1 MRGVQGNLRTRQT
14 PGRLAFLQ
22 TRMPSGEESRKLARK
37 QKGVAMDDEAAKQ
50 LVTLENKI
58 AAPESVLKERDPG
71 FYQAYEARLERLEMN
86 EQDTLETLIDLSS
99 GPHESIQHA
108 LEE

>member
-1 MRGVQGNLRTRQT
+1 MLLWTTKPPNSLS
-14 PGRLAFLQ
+14 PL
-22 TRMPSGEESRKLARK
+22 EEI
-37 QKGVAMDDEAAKQ
+37 
-50 LVTLENKI
+50 KI

-86 EQDTLETLIDLSS
+86 EQDNSETLIDLSS
-99 GPHESIQHA
+99 GPHESIHDA